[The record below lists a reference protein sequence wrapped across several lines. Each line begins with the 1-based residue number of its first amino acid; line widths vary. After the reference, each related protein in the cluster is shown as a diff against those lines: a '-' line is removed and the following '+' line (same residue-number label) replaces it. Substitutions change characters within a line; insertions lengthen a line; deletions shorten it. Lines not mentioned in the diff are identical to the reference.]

1 MGGSIAFTSPA
12 QMQHGWF
19 TGALWPTFVWFSA
32 LHPHTLSFPDLC
44 ITMATNRIAFIL
56 TSHSE
61 LGDTGNKTGYFLS
74 EVAHPYHVLT
84 DAGFEIDFIS
94 PQGGDAPMDPS
105 SHDLD
110 DPANAAF
117 LDDNDVTKALQ
128 RTKAARNANAD
139 DYDAIYFA
147 GGHGTVWDFPENEDL
162 AEITAAI
169 YENGGAV
176 GAVCHGPSGLVN
188 VKLSDGSYLVDG
200 KTVSCFTDSEE
211 RAMELHDVV
220 PFLLQS
226 TLEERGAT
234 VDTAPDFEA
243 KVVIDDRLVT
253 GQNPASATGVGEGL
267 VQVLKG
273 AEATA

>member
-1 MGGSIAFTSPA
+1 
-12 QMQHGWF
+12 
-19 TGALWPTFVWFSA
+19 
-32 LHPHTLSFPDLC
+32 
-44 ITMATNRIAFIL
+44 MATNRIAFIL

-74 EVAHPYHVLT
+74 EVAHPYHVLV

-94 PQGGDAPMDPS
+94 PQGGDVPMDPS

-117 LDDNDVTKALQ
+117 LDDEAVTEALQ
-128 RTKAARNANAD
+128 QTKAAENARAD

-147 GGHGTVWDFPENEDL
+147 GGHGTVWDFPNDTHL
-162 AEITAAI
+162 AELTAEI
-169 YENGGAV
+169 YEDGGAV

-188 VKLSDGSYLVDG
+188 VTLSDGSHLVDG
-200 KTVSCFTDSEE
+200 KRIACFTDSEE
-211 RAMELHDVV
+211 RAMELDDVV
-220 PFLLQS
+220 PFLLQT

-234 VDTAPDFEA
+234 VETADDFEPN
-243 KVVIDDRLVT
+243 VVIDGRLVT

-267 VQVLKG
+267 IRVLKG
-273 AEATA
+273 APASA

>member
-1 MGGSIAFTSPA
+1 
-12 QMQHGWF
+12 
-19 TGALWPTFVWFSA
+19 
-32 LHPHTLSFPDLC
+32 
-44 ITMATNRIAFIL
+44 
-56 TSHSE
+56 
-61 LGDTGNKTGYFLS
+61 
-74 EVAHPYHVLT
+74 
-84 DAGFEIDFIS
+84 
-94 PQGGDAPMDPS
+94 MDPS

-117 LDDNDVTKALQ
+117 LDDNDVTQALQ
-128 RTKAARNANAD
+128 QTKAARNANPE

-147 GGHGTVWDFPENEDL
+147 GGHGTVWDFPENDDL
-162 AEITAAI
+162 AALTAAI
-169 YENGGAV
+169 YERGGAV

-188 VKLSDGSYLVDG
+188 VTLSDGSHLVDG

-211 RAMELHDVV
+211 RAMELDDVV

-243 KVVIDDRLVT
+243 NVVIDGRLVT

-273 AEATA
+273 AKAAA

>member
-1 MGGSIAFTSPA
+1 
-12 QMQHGWF
+12 
-19 TGALWPTFVWFSA
+19 
-32 LHPHTLSFPDLC
+32 
-44 ITMATNRIAFIL
+44 MATNRIAFIL

-74 EVAHPYHVLT
+74 EVAHPYHVLR

-94 PQGGDAPMDPS
+94 PQGGDVPMDPS

-117 LDDNDVTKALQ
+117 LDDETVQTALAQ
-128 RTKAARNANAD
+128 TKAAPNANAD

-147 GGHGTVWDFPENEDL
+147 GGHGTVWDFPENKALADL
-162 AEITAAI
+162 TAAI
-169 YENGGAV
+169 YENDGAV

-188 VKLSDGSYLVDG
+188 VTLSDGSHLVDG
-200 KTVSCFTDSEE
+200 KRVACFTDSEE
-211 RAMELHDVV
+211 RAMELDDVV

-226 TLEERGAT
+226 TLEGRGAT
-234 VDTAPDFEA
+234 VETADDFEPQ
-243 KVVIDDRLVT
+243 VVTDGRLVT

-267 VQVLKG
+267 VRVLKG
-273 AEATA
+273 AKAAA

>member
-1 MGGSIAFTSPA
+1 
-12 QMQHGWF
+12 
-19 TGALWPTFVWFSA
+19 
-32 LHPHTLSFPDLC
+32 
-44 ITMATNRIAFIL
+44 MATNRIAFIL

-74 EVAHPYHVLT
+74 EVAHPYHVLV

-94 PQGGDAPMDPS
+94 PQGGDVPMDPS

-117 LDDNDVTKALQ
+117 LDDEAVTDALQ
-128 RTKAARNANAD
+128 QTKAAENARAD

-147 GGHGTVWDFPENEDL
+147 GGHGTVWDFPNDTNL
-162 AEITAAI
+162 AELTAEI
-169 YENGGAV
+169 YEDGGAV

-188 VKLSDGSYLVDG
+188 VTLSDGSHLVDG
-200 KTVSCFTDSEE
+200 KRIACFTDSEE
-211 RAMELHDVV
+211 RAMELDDVV
-220 PFLLQS
+220 PFLLQT

-234 VDTAPDFEA
+234 VETADDFEPN
-243 KVVIDDRLVT
+243 VVIDDRLVT

-267 VQVLKG
+267 IRVLKG
-273 AEATA
+273 APASA